1 MRTASEQGEPRT
13 QTRWSPNL
21 LTRTANQT
29 VESNSCHHQISRL
42 EGICQTNL

>member
-13 QTRWSPNL
+13 PTRWGPNP

-29 VESNSCHHQISRL
+29 VESNTCLHQINRL
-42 EGICQTNL
+42 DGSCQTNL